1 MGGCCPLAV
10 GAKEVPVKENVVYF
24 NLVVVV
30 MVVVIVL
37 MVVTLVVVVVVVVG
51 DTQTDSIQCLNFAKK

>member
-1 MGGCCPLAV
+1 MGGCRPLAV
-10 GAKEVPVKENVVYF
+10 GAKGAPVKENVVYF
-24 NLVVVV
+24 DVVVVV

-51 DTQTDSIQCLNFAKK
+51 DTQTDSIQCLNFVKK